1 MANRLK
7 PISHTARGV
16 RAGRTSPSTPALMVL
31 RAQVCGLRLKC
42 RRSANTRRADRMAW
56 EPFLRSPGKT
66 PWQIGKPDAALMVD
80 PLRSVMLSP
89 AVIRQRMA
97 AVMSFYTPVIQGL
110 HRGLRW
116 WLPTTGP

>member
-1 MANRLK
+1 MANRSK

-16 RAGRTSPSTPALMVL
+16 RAGRTSPSTHALMVL
-31 RAQVCGLRLKC
+31 RAQACGLRLKF
-42 RRSANTRRADRMAW
+42 RRSSNTRRADRMAW
-56 EPFLRSPGKT
+56 EPFLHYHSQPS
-66 PWQIGKPDAALMVD
+66 WQTGKPAAALMVD
-80 PLRSVMLSP
+80 PLRSVILSP